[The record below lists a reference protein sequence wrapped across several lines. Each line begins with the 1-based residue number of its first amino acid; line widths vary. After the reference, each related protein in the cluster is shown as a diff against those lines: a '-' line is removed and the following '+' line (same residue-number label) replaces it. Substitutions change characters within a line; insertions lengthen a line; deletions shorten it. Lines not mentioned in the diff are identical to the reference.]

1 MKVLFIALIL
11 STSFIGQVHSE
22 TVAPPATT
30 LSDRDRI
37 KVDRAKAA
45 AEEKNSTTARPW
57 DRDFQRQTA
66 MGHSATRLAEITL
79 AELAFAEITLAE
91 MALARRRS
99 H

>member
-22 TVAPPATT
+22 TVAPPAAT

-57 DRDFQRQTA
+57 DRDSNGKRPCD
-66 MGHSATRLAEITL
+66 I
-79 AELAFAEITLAE
+79 
-91 MALARRRS
+91 ALPAS
-99 H
+99 PK